1 MSLIDMYVQEVAKR
15 LPEKNRE
22 DITLE
27 LRSTIEDMLPD
38 DYDDYNEDDVKSVLE
53 KLGSPV
59 SLANGYLDRPMHL
72 IGPRYFDVYTTLLKM
87 IIPIAAV
94 IALIAM
100 VAENFIGYTGDQAV
114 LDVILKLIGKG
125 IGEIVEVGLH
135 VFFWL
140 TLVFAVLERTDKE
153 KDPHPLTTSL
163 KKWTPD
169 DLKNISYIPK
179 KKAISKFEVFGG
191 LMWTAIWA
199 TLYFY
204 ANHLVGVYN
213 STENGLK
220 FIAPT
225 FNQDVLLQYWP
236 IILVMI
242 VFEVAISLY
251 KLVQGQWTKRLAI
264 GNGILQVVGTIVFI
278 VIVVNPHIF
287 NEGFITYLANVF
299 TISLEGFK
307 TRLVGGGIIIYTLSA
322 AINIFDGFR
331 KSSIRMWK

>member
-1 MSLIDMYVQEVAKR
+1 MNLIDLYIQEVAKR

-27 LRSTIEDMLPD
+27 LRSTIDDMLPE
-38 DYDDYNEDDVKSVLE
+38 DYNEKDVKSVLE

-94 IALIAM
+94 IALISM
-100 VAENFIGYTGDQAV
+100 VAENFIGYSGDQAV
-114 LDVILKLIGKG
+114 LNVIFQLIGKG
-125 IGEIVEVGLH
+125 IGEIFEVGLH

-140 TLVFAVLERTDKE
+140 TLVFVILERTDTDKGIE
-153 KDPHPLTTSL
+153 PLTTSL

-191 LMWTAIWA
+191 LMWTAVWA

-213 STENGLK
+213 GTANGLK
-220 FIAPT
+220 FVSPT

-236 IILVMI
+236 IVVIMI
-242 VFEVAISLY
+242 VFEICISLY
-251 KLVQGQWTKRLAI
+251 KLVQGQWTQRLAI
-264 GNGILQVVGTIVFI
+264 GNAILQVAGTIVFI
-278 VIVVNPHIF
+278 VIVVNPHVF
-287 NEGFITYLANVF
+287 NAGFITYLANAF

-307 TRLVGGGIIIYTLSA
+307 TWLVGGGIVIYTLSA
-322 AINIFDGFR
+322 AINIFDGFG
-331 KSSIRMWK
+331 KASIRM

>member
-1 MSLIDMYVQEVAKR
+1 
-15 LPEKNRE
+15 
-22 DITLE
+22 
-27 LRSTIEDMLPD
+27 
-38 DYDDYNEDDVKSVLE
+38 
-53 KLGSPV
+53 
-59 SLANGYLDRPMHL
+59 MHL

-100 VAENFIGYTGDQAV
+100 VAENFIGYTGNQVV

-213 STENGLK
+213 GTENGLK

-299 TISLEGFK
+299 TISPEGFK
-307 TRLVGGGIIIYTLSA
+307 TWLVGGGIIIYTLSA

-331 KSSIRMWK
+331 KASIRMWK

>member
-1 MSLIDMYVQEVAKR
+1 MNLIDLYIQEVAKR

-27 LRSTIEDMLPD
+27 LRSTIADMLPE
-38 DYDDYNEDDVKSVLE
+38 DYSEEDVKSVLK

-94 IALIAM
+94 IALISM
-100 VAENFIGYTGDQAV
+100 VAENFIGYSGDQAV
-114 LDVILKLIGKG
+114 LNVILQLIGKG
-125 IGEIVEVGLH
+125 IGEIFEVGLH

-140 TLVFAVLERTDKE
+140 TLVFVILERTDKDKGIE
-153 KDPHPLTTSL
+153 PLTTSL

-179 KKAISKFEVFGG
+179 KKAISKFEVFAG
-191 LMWTAIWA
+191 LMWTAVWA

-213 STENGLK
+213 GTANGLK
-220 FIAPT
+220 FVSPT

-236 IILVMI
+236 IVIIMI
-242 VFEVAISLY
+242 VFEICISLY
-251 KLVQGQWTKRLAI
+251 KLVQGQWTQRLAI
-264 GNGILQVVGTIVFI
+264 GNAILQIAGTIVFI
-278 VIVVNPHIF
+278 VIVVNPHVF
-287 NEGFITYLANVF
+287 NPGFITYLANVF
-299 TISLEGFK
+299 TISPEGFK
-307 TRLVGGGIIIYTLSA
+307 MWLIGGGIFFYTLSA

-331 KSSIRMWK
+331 KASIRM

>member
-1 MSLIDMYVQEVAKR
+1 MNLIDLYIQEVAKR

-27 LRSTIEDMLPD
+27 LRSTIDDMLPE
-38 DYDDYNEDDVKSVLE
+38 DYNEKDVKSVLE

-59 SLANGYLDRPMHL
+59 SLANSYLDRPMHL

-94 IALIAM
+94 IALISM
-100 VAENFIGYTGDQAV
+100 VAENFIGYSGDQAV
-114 LDVILKLIGKG
+114 LNVIFQLIGKG
-125 IGEIVEVGLH
+125 IGEIFEVGLH

-140 TLVFAVLERTDKE
+140 TLVFVILERTDTDKGIE
-153 KDPHPLTTSL
+153 PLTTSL

-191 LMWTAIWA
+191 LMWTAVWA

-213 STENGLK
+213 GTANGLK
-220 FIAPT
+220 FVSPT

-236 IILVMI
+236 IVVIMI
-242 VFEVAISLY
+242 VFEICISLY
-251 KLVQGQWTKRLAI
+251 KLVQGQWTQRLAI
-264 GNGILQVVGTIVFI
+264 GNAILQVAGTIVFI
-278 VIVVNPHIF
+278 VIVVNPHVF
-287 NEGFITYLANVF
+287 NAGFITYLANAF

-307 TRLVGGGIIIYTLSA
+307 TWLVGGGIVIYTLSA

-331 KSSIRMWK
+331 KASIRM

>member
-1 MSLIDMYVQEVAKR
+1 MNLIDLYIQEVAKR

-27 LRSTIEDMLPD
+27 LRSTIDDMLPE
-38 DYDDYNEDDVKSVLE
+38 DYNEKDVKSVLE

-94 IALIAM
+94 IALISM
-100 VAENFIGYTGDQAV
+100 VAENFIGYSGDQAV
-114 LDVILKLIGKG
+114 LNVILQLIGKG
-125 IGEIVEVGLH
+125 IGEIFEVSLH

-140 TLVFAVLERTDKE
+140 TVVFVILERTDKDKGIE
-153 KDPHPLTTSL
+153 PLTTSL

-191 LMWTAIWA
+191 LMWTAVWA

-204 ANHLVGVYN
+204 ANYLVGVYN
-213 STENGLK
+213 GTANGLK
-220 FIAPT
+220 FVSPT
-225 FNQDVLLQYWP
+225 FNQEVLLQYWP
-236 IILVMI
+236 IVVIMI
-242 VFEVAISLY
+242 VFEICISLY
-251 KLVQGQWTKRLAI
+251 KLVQGQWTQRLAI
-264 GNGILQVVGTIVFI
+264 GNAILQIAGTIVFI
-278 VIVVNPHIF
+278 VIVVNPHVF
-287 NEGFITYLANVF
+287 NAGFITYLANAF
-299 TISLEGFK
+299 TISSEEFK
-307 TRLVGGGIIIYTLSA
+307 TWLIGGGIFFYMLSA

-331 KSSIRMWK
+331 KASIRM

>member
-27 LRSTIEDMLPD
+27 LRSTIEDILP
-38 DYDDYNEDDVKSVLE
+38 DDYNEDDVKSVLE

-100 VAENFIGYTGDQAV
+100 VAENFIGYTGNQAV

-169 DLKNISYIPK
+169 DLKNISYSPK

-213 STENGLK
+213 GTENGLK

-236 IILVMI
+236 IILVVI

-278 VIVVNPHIF
+278 VIVVNPYIF

-299 TISLEGFK
+299 TISPEGFK
-307 TRLVGGGIIIYTLSA
+307 TWLVGGGIIIYTLSA

>member
-27 LRSTIEDMLPD
+27 LRSTIEDMLP
-38 DYDDYNEDDVKSVLE
+38 DDYNEDDVKSVLE

-100 VAENFIGYTGDQAV
+100 VAENFIGYTGNQAV

-179 KKAISKFEVFGG
+179 KKAISKFGVFGG

-213 STENGLK
+213 GTENGLK

-236 IILVMI
+236 IILVVI

-278 VIVVNPHIF
+278 VIVVNPYIF

-299 TISLEGFK
+299 TISPEGFK
-307 TRLVGGGIIIYTLSA
+307 TWLVGGGIIIYTLSA

>member
-1 MSLIDMYVQEVAKR
+1 MNLIDLYIQEVAKR

-27 LRSTIEDMLPD
+27 LRSTIEDMLPA
-38 DYDDYNEDDVKSVLE
+38 DYNVGDVKSVLE

-94 IALIAM
+94 ITLISM
-100 VAENFIGYTGDQAV
+100 VAENFIGYSGDQAV
-114 LDVILKLIGKG
+114 LNVILQSIGKG
-125 IGEIVEVGLH
+125 IGEIFEVGLH

-140 TLVFAVLERTDKE
+140 TLVFVILERTDKD
-153 KDPHPLTTSL
+153 KGTQPLTTSF
-163 KKWTPD
+163 KKWTAD
-169 DLKNISYIPK
+169 DLKNISYVPK
-179 KKAISKFEVFGG
+179 KKSISRFEVFGG
-191 LMWTAIWA
+191 LMWTAVWA

-213 STENGLK
+213 GTANGLK
-220 FIAPT
+220 FVAPT

-236 IILVMI
+236 IVVIII
-242 VFEVAISLY
+242 VFEIGISLY
-251 KLVQGQWTKRLAI
+251 KLVQGQWTQRLAI
-264 GNGILQVVGTIVFI
+264 GNAILQIGGTIVFI
-278 VIVVNPHIF
+278 VIVVNPHLF
-287 NEGFITYLANVF
+287 NEGFITYMANVF
-299 TISLEGFK
+299 TISPEGFK
-307 TRLVGGGIIIYTLSA
+307 TWLVGGGIVIYTLSA

-331 KSSIRMWK
+331 KASIRMWK

>member
-1 MSLIDMYVQEVAKR
+1 MNLIDLYIQEVAKR

-27 LRSTIEDMLPD
+27 LRSIIDDMLPE
-38 DYDDYNEDDVKSVLE
+38 DYNEKDVKSVLE

-94 IALIAM
+94 IALISM
-100 VAENFIGYTGDQAV
+100 IAENFIGYSGDQAV
-114 LDVILKLIGKG
+114 LNVIFQLIGKS
-125 IGEIVEVGLH
+125 IGEIFEVGLH

-140 TLVFAVLERTDKE
+140 TLVFVILERTDTDKGIE
-153 KDPHPLTTSL
+153 PLTTSL

-191 LMWTAIWA
+191 LMWTAVWA

-213 STENGLK
+213 GTANGLK
-220 FIAPT
+220 FVSPT

-236 IILVMI
+236 IVVIMI
-242 VFEVAISLY
+242 VFEICISLY
-251 KLVQGQWTKRLAI
+251 KLVQGQWTQRLAI
-264 GNGILQVVGTIVFI
+264 GNAILQVAGTIVFI
-278 VIVVNPHIF
+278 VIVVNPHVF
-287 NEGFITYLANVF
+287 NAGFITYLANAF
-299 TISLEGFK
+299 TISPEGFK
-307 TRLVGGGIIIYTLSA
+307 TWLVGGGIVIYTLSA

-331 KSSIRMWK
+331 KASIRM

>member
-1 MSLIDMYVQEVAKR
+1 MNLIDIYVEEVAKR

-22 DITLE
+22 DIILE
-27 LRSTIEDMLPD
+27 LRSTIEDMLPT
-38 DYDDYNEDDVKSVLE
+38 DYNEDDEKRVLE

-59 SLANGYLDRPMHL
+59 SLANGYLDRPMYL

-100 VAENFIGYTGDQAV
+100 VAENFVGYDGEQAV
-114 LDVILKLIGKG
+114 LNVILNLIGKG
-125 IGEIVEVGLH
+125 IGEIIEVGLH

-140 TLVFAVLERTDKE
+140 TLVFAILERTDKDKGTE
-153 KDPHPLTTSL
+153 PLTTSL

-204 ANHLVGVYN
+204 ANHLVGVYS
-213 STENGLK
+213 STGSGLK
-220 FIAPT
+220 FVAPT
-225 FNQDVLLQYWP
+225 FNQDVLLQYWL
-236 IILVMI
+236 IVVMII
-242 VFEVAISLY
+242 VFEITISLY

-264 GNGILQVVGTIVFI
+264 GNTILQIAGTIVFI
-278 VIVVNPHIF
+278 IIVVNPHIF
-287 NEGFITYLANVF
+287 TDGFITFVANVF
-299 TISLEGFK
+299 TISLEELK
-307 TRLVGGGIIIYTLSA
+307 KWLIGGGILIYVLSA
-322 AINIFDGFR
+322 ALNIYDGFR
-331 KSSIRMWK
+331 KASVRVTNR

>member
-1 MSLIDMYVQEVAKR
+1 MNLIDIYVEEVAKR

-22 DITLE
+22 DIILE

-38 DYDDYNEDDVKSVLE
+38 DYNEDDEKRVLE

-87 IIPIAAV
+87 IIPIAVV

-100 VAENFIGYTGDQAV
+100 VAENFLSYTGDQAV
-114 LDVILKLIGKG
+114 LNVILQVIGKG
-125 IGEIVEVGLH
+125 IGEIFEVALH

-140 TLVFAVLERTDKE
+140 TLVFAILERTDKN
-153 KDPHPLTTSL
+153 KDTEPLTTNL

-191 LMWTAIWA
+191 LMWTAIWG

-204 ANHLVGVYN
+204 ANHLVGVY
-213 STENGLK
+213 SGMGSGLK
-220 FIAPT
+220 FVAPT

-236 IILVMI
+236 IVVMII
-242 VFEVAISLY
+242 VFEIAISLY

-264 GNGILQVVGTIVFI
+264 GNAILQIAGTIVFI
-278 VIVVNPHIF
+278 IIVVNPHIF
-287 NEGFITYLANVF
+287 TDGFITFVANVF
-299 TISLEGFK
+299 TISPEELK
-307 TRLVGGGIIIYTLSA
+307 KWLISGGILIYVLSA
-322 AINIFDGFR
+322 ALNIYDGFR
-331 KSSIRMWK
+331 KASVRVTNR